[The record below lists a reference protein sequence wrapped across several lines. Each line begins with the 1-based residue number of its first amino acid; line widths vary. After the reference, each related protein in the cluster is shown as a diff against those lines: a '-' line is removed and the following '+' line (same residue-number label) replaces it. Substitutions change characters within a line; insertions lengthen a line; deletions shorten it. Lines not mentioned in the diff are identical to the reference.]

1 MSPVLAATG
10 VGLLAG
16 IHTATWG
23 MYKDAPHE
31 GFGWPRYSRSIVVST
46 LAAPLVAWVAGLDPR
61 LPSGFVVLFA
71 VTYAVE
77 RALVEFYKTFLREE
91 DQSKYTIPMQF
102 HVMGQVVKQ
111 RGKRALIGLGH
122 VVAVVL
128 AALLALAVERML
140 ATFLPA
146 WLRLG
151 LVGSVGGWLSA
162 FGGAWKDAPIEGFHT
177 FKFFRSPLLAM
188 GYAILLSLF
197 TENVILVGAGA
208 LGLTIATI
216 ETYKTFFFPSRPRGK
231 FQGKPISHPQYL
243 TFRQRF
249 VPVYACIWLVLIAE
263 VALAVA
269 GRFTTPA

>member
-1 MSPVLAATG
+1 MSPVLAAAG

-16 IHTATWG
+16 VHTATWG

-31 GFGWPRYSRSIVVST
+31 GFGWPRYARSIVVST
-46 LAAPLVAWVAGLDPR
+46 LAAPLVAWLADLDPR
-61 LPSGFVVLFA
+61 VPAGFVVLFA
-71 VTYAVE
+71 VTYAFE

-111 RGKRALIGLGH
+111 RGKRALIGAAH
-122 VVAVVL
+122 IVAVL
-128 AALLALAVERML
+128 LFALLALAVERL
-140 ATFLPA
+140 LSFLPA

-177 FKFFRSPLLAM
+177 FKFFRSPLMAM
-188 GYAILLSLF
+188 SYAMLLSLF
-197 TENVILVGAGA
+197 THNVILVGFGA

-249 VPVYACIWLVLIAE
+249 VPMYAGIWLVLIAQ
-263 VALAVA
+263 VALALS
-269 GRFTTPA
+269 GRLTSAT